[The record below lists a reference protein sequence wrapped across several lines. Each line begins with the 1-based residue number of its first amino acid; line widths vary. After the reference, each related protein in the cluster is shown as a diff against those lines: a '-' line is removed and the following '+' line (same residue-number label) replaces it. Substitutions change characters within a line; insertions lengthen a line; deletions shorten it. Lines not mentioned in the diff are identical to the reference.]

1 MTADLNTGVF
11 PTSSSLCFQLQ
22 PAEGTEL
29 SLMELPCTLLSPF
42 RSSWGSCQASV
53 IEQLVLG
60 PALLSCLREAM
71 PLQRINISNVVPT
84 VVDGAFLTTA
94 FLTPAASVTC
104 VSKERLYPNSRII
117 KSAPTAGHFSPA
129 SWLLSSSKGFS
140 PSAGRPE

>member
-1 MTADLNTGVF
+1 MTVDLNTGVF

-29 SLMELPCTLLSPF
+29 SLMELPCTLPF
-42 RSSWGSCQASV
+42 QKFLGKLQSSQATV

-84 VVDGAFLTTA
+84 VVDAVFLTTT

-129 SWLLSSSKGFS
+129 S
-140 PSAGRPE
+140 